1 MLQLR
6 DLAVARAGRT
16 LLRDIGA
23 TFAAGTFTALMGANG
38 AGKSTLLATI
48 CGVLPAAAG
57 SVLLDG
63 TDIAALDGRTR
74 AQRMALVE
82 PTESALAS
90 LTVIDAVAA
99 ARFPYHRWWEWQP
112 SDADGAAVDE
122 ALTATELGPLR
133 ARELGT
139 LSAGERQ
146 RVWIALA
153 LAQRARVI
161 ALDEPTTHLDLRFAI
176 ETLALLRR
184 LADDGAVVI
193 AVLHMLEEAAAFAD
207 RVVLIGEERVL
218 ADGPPAAAFTSAN
231 LHAAYGIAIEV
242 VAVDGSLSFRRK
254 RSTPRQEP
262 RGAIRIR

>member
-1 MLQLR
+1 MLELR
-6 DLAVARAGRT
+6 GLAVARGGRT
-16 LLRDIGA
+16 LLRDVNA
-23 TFAAGTFTALMGANG
+23 AFAPGTFTALMGANG
-38 AGKSTLLATI
+38 AGKSTLLATL
-48 CGVLPAAAG
+48 CGVLAPVAG

-63 TDIAALDGRTR
+63 TDITALDARTR
-74 AQRMALVE
+74 AQRMGLVE
-82 PTESALAS
+82 PTEPALAS
-90 LTVIDAVAA
+90 MTVSDAVAA

-112 SDADGAAVDE
+112 SDADGTAVDE
-122 ALTATELGPLR
+122 ALAATELTALR
-133 ARELGT
+133 GRELGT

-218 ADGPPAAAFTSAN
+218 ADGPPATAFTQAN
-231 LHAAYGIAIEV
+231 LHAAYGISIDVEERA
-242 VAVDGSLSFRRK
+242 GSLSFGRK
-254 RSTPRQEP
+254 ATRPADKSAGR
-262 RGAIRIR
+262 A